1 MDVAV
6 LCTALMG
13 ILVFGLG
20 FAVSLTRGATKVN
33 YGGAADPT
41 DALYKVSRAHGNS
54 TEYAAMMC
62 VLMLYVGAND
72 PAEWM
77 VWTMMVMTGSR
88 YSLVIGMITGK
99 TMDAVNPLR
108 AAGATGTYI
117 CGLALVA
124 AALMVT

>member
-1 MDVAV
+1 MDIAV

-33 YGGAADPT
+33 YGVADDPT
-41 DALYKVSRAHGNS
+41 DTLYKVSRVHGNS

-62 VLMLYVGAND
+62 VLMLYVGAHD
-72 PAEWM
+72 PADWM
-77 VWTMMVMTGSR
+77 VWTMIVMTGSR
-88 YSLVIGMITGK
+88 YSLVVGMITGK
-99 TMDAVNPLR
+99 TMDEVNPLR